1 MTHRSFFGNS
11 RTVITSLLT
20 NLDSAD
26 AICLASAKAAAD
38 GADAV
43 AVQLDFL
50 PPEQRTKEN
59 YRRIMA
65 SAPELP
71 FMFIDY
77 RSDKYFGQDDEARQK
92 FLLETAE
99 CGAEIVDVMGDLYD
113 PSPRELTCRAEAIA
127 RQKELIREIHAR
139 GAKVVMSSHMR
150 EFLTADEVE
159 AHLIAQKER
168 GADLLKIVTLTDTE
182 EHLCEAIRTDIRLS
196 RTLGAPFI
204 HLSNGKFSRLHRF
217 LGLKL
222 GLAVTFAVPVE
233 TETSQPLIGQ
243 FKAVEENIRWH
254 LPGE

>member
-1 MTHRSFFGNS
+1 MT
-11 RTVITSLLT
+11 TVS
-20 NLDSAD
+20 D
-26 AICLASAKAAAD
+26 ICRASAKAASD

-43 AVQLDFL
+43 AVQLDYL
-50 PPEQRTKEN
+50 LPEQRTKEN
-59 YRRIMA
+59 YRRIIS

-77 RSDKYFGQDDEARQK
+77 RSDKYYGQDDDARQK
-92 FLLETAE
+92 FLLETTE

-113 PSPRELTCRAEAIA
+113 PSPRELTFKPEAVE
-127 RQKELIREIHAR
+127 RQRSLIREIHAR

-150 EFLTADEVE
+150 EFLTADEIGS
-159 AHLIAQKER
+159 HLRAQKER

-182 EHLCEAIRTDIRLS
+182 EQLCEAIRADVRLH

-222 GLAVTFAVPVE
+222 GLAVTFAAPVE
-233 TETSQPLIGQ
+233 TENMQPLIGQ
-243 FKAVEENIRWH
+243 FKAVDENIRWH
-254 LPGE
+254 LPED